1 MPQIYSDSRHG
12 KENQRWGKK
21 STHWDKNKNARWKIK
36 KYTKMHVI
44 WSVVMISSSLMF
56 SVVEKYSDW
65 KVKSS
70 VWGRGKCRNV
80 WKSICSQDTNSLVYV
95 LYTLF
100 STGSGK
106 LFLKFWPSSWLLASL
121 SPLEIFDI
129 TSTYYVNQMASA
141 CLPTII
147 LWLHLTFTA
156 NWRAF
161 WPTLLCQLAVVFCQS
176 SPWVNFRVNS
186 QSSLT
191 HHVPQNE
198 WDTRMTAL
206 TLPYAS

>member
-106 LFLKFWPSSWLLASL
+106 LFLKLPSAPTMRLFKCHQQTDTFQSTLSSLENRRGKNPTTLLLYSKHSSSWL
-121 SPLEIFDI
+121 
-129 TSTYYVNQMASA
+129 
-141 CLPTII
+141 
-147 LWLHLTFTA
+147 
-156 NWRAF
+156 
-161 WPTLLCQLAVVFCQS
+161 
-176 SPWVNFRVNS
+176 
-186 QSSLT
+186 
-191 HHVPQNE
+191 
-198 WDTRMTAL
+198 
-206 TLPYAS
+206 